1 MENHDPVITIDG
13 VTQVRSEM
21 ETDLERDVFDTIV
34 QLSTEERKMNIRML
48 GIQFQR
54 NGMCNT
60 LIGLKNGEATAEAV
74 TEDFAQEETDEVET
88 TES

>member
-1 MENHDPVITIDG
+1 MEQSELSITINN
-13 VTQVRSEM
+13 VTYQRSEM
-21 ETDLERDVFDTIV
+21 DTDLERDVFDAILLATA
-34 QLSTEERKMNIRML
+34 EERKLNIRML

-60 LIGLKNGEATAEAV
+60 LVGLRNGEANAEDLA
-74 TEDFAQEETDEVET
+74 EDTAQEETDEVDT

>member
-1 MENHDPVITIDG
+1 MEKHDPAITIDG
-13 VTQVRSEM
+13 VTQLRSEM

-34 QLSTEERKMNIRML
+34 QLSAEEIKMNIRML

-60 LIGLKNGEATAEAV
+60 LIGLRDGETTAEAV
-74 TEDFAQEETDEVET
+74 AEDFAQEETDEVET

>member
-1 MENHDPVITIDG
+1 MEKHDPAITIDG
-13 VTQVRSEM
+13 VTQLRSEM

-34 QLSTEERKMNIRML
+34 QLSAEERKMNIRML

-60 LIGLKNGEATAEAV
+60 LIGLRNGETTAEAV
-74 TEDFAQEETDEVET
+74 AEDFAQEETDEVEA

>member
-1 MENHDPVITIDG
+1 MENHDPAITIDG
-13 VTQVRSEM
+13 VTQLRSEM

-34 QLSTEERKMNIRML
+34 QLSAEERKMNIRML

-60 LIGLKNGEATAEAV
+60 LIGLRNGETTAEAV
-74 TEDFAQEETDEVET
+74 AEDFAQEETDEVET

>member
-60 LIGLKNGEATAEAV
+60 LIGLRNGETTAEAV
-74 TEDFAQEETDEVET
+74 AEDFAQEETDEVET

>member
-60 LIGLKNGEATAEAV
+60 LIGLENGEATAEAV

>member
-1 MENHDPVITIDG
+1 MEKHDPAITIDG
-13 VTQVRSEM
+13 VTQLRSEM

-34 QLSTEERKMNIRML
+34 QLSAEERKMNIRML

-54 NGMCNT
+54 NGKCNT
-60 LIGLKNGEATAEAV
+60 LICLRNGETTAEAV
-74 TEDFAQEETDEVET
+74 AEDFAQEETDEVAT

>member
-1 MENHDPVITIDG
+1 MEQSELSITINN
-13 VTQVRSEM
+13 VTYQRSEM
-21 ETDLERDVFDTIV
+21 DTDLERDVFDAILLATA
-34 QLSTEERKMNIRML
+34 EERKLNIRML

-60 LIGLKNGEATAEAV
+60 LVGLRNGEDNAEDIA
-74 TEDFAQEETDEVET
+74 EEETDEVDT

>member
-21 ETDLERDVFDTIV
+21 ETELERDVFDMIL
-34 QLSTEERKMNIRML
+34 QLSAEERTLNLRL
-48 GIQFQR
+48 LSTQFSR

-60 LIGLKNGEATAEAV
+60 LIGLRNGEATAEAV

>member
-1 MENHDPVITIDG
+1 
-13 VTQVRSEM
+13 
-21 ETDLERDVFDTIV
+21 
-34 QLSTEERKMNIRML
+34 ML

>member
-1 MENHDPVITIDG
+1 MENQDPTITIDG

-34 QLSTEERKMNIRML
+34 QLIAEERKMNIRML

-60 LIGLKNGEATAEAV
+60 LVGLRNGEATAEAV
-74 TEDFAQEETDEVET
+74 TEDFSQEETDEVET

>member
-1 MENHDPVITIDG
+1 MEKHDPAITIDG
-13 VTQVRSEM
+13 VTQLRSEM

-34 QLSTEERKMNIRML
+34 QLSAEERKMNIRML

-60 LIGLKNGEATAEAV
+60 LIGLRNGETTAEAV
-74 TEDFAQEETDEVET
+74 AEDFAQEETDEVET

>member
-1 MENHDPVITIDG
+1 MENHDPAITIDG

-60 LIGLKNGEATAEAV
+60 LIGLRNGETTAEAV
-74 TEDFAQEETDEVET
+74 AEDFAQEETDEVET

>member
-1 MENHDPVITIDG
+1 MENQDPAITIDG

-60 LIGLKNGEATAEAV
+60 LIGLRNGEAAAEAEA
-74 TEDFAQEETDEVET
+74 EDLAHEEID
-88 TES
+88 

>member
-1 MENHDPVITIDG
+1 MENHDPAITIDG
-13 VTQVRSEM
+13 VTQLRSEM

-60 LIGLKNGEATAEAV
+60 LIGLRNGETTAEAV
-74 TEDFAQEETDEVET
+74 AEDFAQEETDEVET

>member
-1 MENHDPVITIDG
+1 MENQDPVITIDG

-60 LIGLKNGEATAEAV
+60 LIGLRNGEATAEAV

>member
-1 MENHDPVITIDG
+1 MESHDPAITIDG
-13 VTQVRSEM
+13 VTQLRSEM

-34 QLSTEERKMNIRML
+34 QLSAEERKMNIRML

-60 LIGLKNGEATAEAV
+60 LIGLRNGETTAEAV
-74 TEDFAQEETDEVET
+74 AEDFAQEETDEVET

>member
-1 MENHDPVITIDG
+1 MEKHDPAITIDG
-13 VTQVRSEM
+13 VTQLRSEM

-34 QLSTEERKMNIRML
+34 QLRAEERKMNIRML

-60 LIGLKNGEATAEAV
+60 LIGLRNGETTAEAV
-74 TEDFAQEETDEVET
+74 AEDFAQEETDEVET

>member
-60 LIGLKNGEATAEAV
+60 LIGLRNGEATAEAV

>member
-34 QLSTEERKMNIRML
+34 QLSAEERKMNIRML

-60 LIGLKNGEATAEAV
+60 LIGLRNGETTAEAV
-74 TEDFAQEETDEVET
+74 AEDFAQEETDEVET

>member
-1 MENHDPVITIDG
+1 MEKHDPAITIDG
-13 VTQVRSEM
+13 VTQLRSEM

-60 LIGLKNGEATAEAV
+60 LIGLRNGETTAEAV
-74 TEDFAQEETDEVET
+74 AEDFAQEETDEVET

>member
-1 MENHDPVITIDG
+1 MENHDPAITIDG
-13 VTQVRSEM
+13 VTQLRSEM

-34 QLSTEERKMNIRML
+34 QLSAEERKMNIRML

-60 LIGLKNGEATAEAV
+60 LIGLRNGETTAEAV
-74 TEDFAQEETDEVET
+74 AEDFAQEETEEVET

>member
-1 MENHDPVITIDG
+1 MENQDPAITIDG

-48 GIQFQR
+48 GIQYQR

-60 LIGLKNGEATAEAV
+60 LIGLRNGEATAEAEA
-74 TEDFAQEETDEVET
+74 EDLAHEEID
-88 TES
+88 

>member
-1 MENHDPVITIDG
+1 MEKHDPAITIDG
-13 VTQVRSEM
+13 VTQLRCEM

-34 QLSTEERKMNIRML
+34 QLSAEERKMNIRML

-60 LIGLKNGEATAEAV
+60 LIGLRNGETTAEAV
-74 TEDFAQEETDEVET
+74 AEDFAQEETDEVET

>member
-1 MENHDPVITIDG
+1 MYKHDPAITIDG
-13 VTQVRSEM
+13 VTQLRSEM

-60 LIGLKNGEATAEAV
+60 LIGLRNGETTAEAV
-74 TEDFAQEETDEVET
+74 AEDFAQVETDEVET